1 MELDSSQLIY
11 DEQTLSE
18 MYGPALERSVRK
30 QLNHLDEYC
39 RAYIA
44 ASPLLMLATMSQGSE
59 PWRLDPITLETVA
72 TSGDLPAGPTWP
84 GGIAVAADGSIVI
97 SYIDGYDTAQMRI
110 GVAVRGPS
118 GPWRTSFL
126 SAEGSSQVARVAA
139 GPDGTVAVGW
149 TTPVL
154 GADTVRLATL
164 DASAGSA
171 RWAKR
176 TVVSGIV
183 AGDPTPVVEP
193 SGAVLIIYSD
203 SSVSGRFLASRRLL
217 HGSLG
222 AVRQL
227 TATGE
232 FTEVGAVA
240 VTGRGRVLVGHR
252 QLDFGLGQLG
262 LFVVPVVRGV
272 PGPDAPALLDASP
285 AGAIGRFSMGT
296 GPRGLVRVIYQRG
309 TYPTTDFAWL
319 ERR

>member
-1 MELDSSQLIY
+1 
-11 DEQTLSE
+11 
-18 MYGPALERSVRK
+18 
-30 QLNHLDEYC
+30 
-39 RAYIA
+39 
-44 ASPLLMLATMSQGSE
+44 MLTPVGRFAI
-59 PWRLDPITLETVA
+59 RHD
-72 TSGDLPAGPTWP
+72 
-84 GGIAVAADGSIVI
+84 IAVAADGSIVI

-164 DASAGSA
+164 DASAAGA

-203 SSVSGRFLASRRLL
+203 SSVSGRFLASRRDRKSTRLNSS
-217 HGSLG
+217 H
-222 AVRQL
+222 
-227 TATGE
+227 
-232 FTEVGAVA
+232 
-240 VTGRGRVLVGHR
+240 
-252 QLDFGLGQLG
+252 
-262 LFVVPVVRGV
+262 
-272 PGPDAPALLDASP
+272 
-285 AGAIGRFSMGT
+285 
-296 GPRGLVRVIYQRG
+296 
-309 TYPTTDFAWL
+309 
-319 ERR
+319 

>member
-1 MELDSSQLIY
+1 ML
-11 DEQTLSE
+11 T
-18 MYGPALERSVRK
+18 PADRFAVR
-30 QLNHLDEYC
+30 HD
-39 RAYIA
+39 
-44 ASPLLMLATMSQGSE
+44 
-59 PWRLDPITLETVA
+59 
-72 TSGDLPAGPTWP
+72 
-84 GGIAVAADGSIVI
+84 IAVAADGSIVI

-118 GPWRTSFL
+118 GPWRISFL

-252 QLDFGLGQLG
+252 QLAFGLGQIGAGACCQAQIPDPHRRVSLRG
-262 LFVVPVVRGV
+262 GAVALPVARNQAHV
-272 PGPDAPALLDASP
+272 ASP
-285 AGAIGRFSMGT
+285 TGQRHAGDLRGRDALVMGCCHFVF
-296 GPRGLVRVIYQRG
+296 GRQIHP
-309 TYPTTDFAWL
+309 
-319 ERR
+319 